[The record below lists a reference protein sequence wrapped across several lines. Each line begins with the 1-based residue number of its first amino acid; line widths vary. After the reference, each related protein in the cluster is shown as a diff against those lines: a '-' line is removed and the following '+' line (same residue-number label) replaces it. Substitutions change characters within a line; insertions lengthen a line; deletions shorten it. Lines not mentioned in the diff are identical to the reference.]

1 MNKTFKLESA
11 VVTVPTNV
19 CERNS
24 QDHYTV
30 IGSAVGHRNQV
41 GDPLKTDEN

>member
-1 MNKTFKLESA
+1 MFKLETA
-11 VVTVPTNV
+11 VVTVPANV
-19 CERNS
+19 LKRNS
-24 QDHYTV
+24 QDHLIV